1 MENAIENNNVEVAS
15 TNKGGAPVGNQNGK
29 KGKLFYNQLRVALVQ
44 EDSRRL
50 RTIADK
56 LVKAAEQGE
65 PWAVKEIM
73 DRVDGKAVQST
84 EISGVDGEAIELKQI
99 EFIIKR
105 PEWSKQKKN

>member
-1 MENAIENNNVEVAS
+1 MENSTEIKDVEVTP

-44 EDSRRL
+44 EDSRKL
-50 RTIADK
+50 RNIAQK
-56 LVKAAEQGE
+56 LVDAAEKGE

-84 EISGVDGEAIELKQI
+84 EISGVDGNAIELKQI
-99 EFIIKR
+99 EFVIKR
-105 PEWSKQKKN
+105 PE

>member
-1 MENAIENNNVEVAS
+1 MENALENNNVEVAS

-84 EISGVDGEAIELKQI
+84 EISGIDGEAIELKQI

-105 PEWSKQKKN
+105 PE

>member
-1 MENAIENNNVEVAS
+1 MENALENNNVEVAS

-29 KGKLFYNQLRVALVQ
+29 KGKLFYNQLRMALVQ

-56 LVKAAEQGE
+56 LVKAAEDGE

-73 DRVDGKAVQST
+73 DRVDGKAIQAT

-105 PEWSKQKKN
+105 PE

>member
-1 MENAIENNNVEVAS
+1 MENALENNNVEIE
-15 TNKGGAPVGNQNGK
+15 TNKAGAPKGNDNAK
-29 KGKLFYNQLRVALVQ
+29 KNKLFYDRIRKHLIQNPAKLEKIVETLVQ
-44 EDSRRL
+44 E
-50 RTIADK
+50 A
-56 LVKAAEQGE
+56 QNGE

-105 PEWSKQKKN
+105 PE

>member
-1 MENAIENNNVEVAS
+1 MENALENSNVKVAS

-29 KGKLFYNQLRVALVQ
+29 KGKLFYNQLRMALVQ

-56 LVKAAEQGE
+56 LVKAAEDGE

-73 DRVDGKAVQST
+73 DRVDGKAVQAT

-105 PEWSKQKKN
+105 PE